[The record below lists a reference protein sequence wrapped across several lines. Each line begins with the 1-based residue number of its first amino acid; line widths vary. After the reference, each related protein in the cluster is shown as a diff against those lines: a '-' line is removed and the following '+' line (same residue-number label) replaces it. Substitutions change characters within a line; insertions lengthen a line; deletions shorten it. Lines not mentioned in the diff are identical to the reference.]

1 MKRYLVPTLTLVALA
16 ACALARADDSTNH
29 GAMKPTPAK
38 VATPPQ
44 GTPAHH
50 KTKCCAGRM
59 QAQPKPPE
67 PGK

>member
-1 MKRYLVPTLTLVALA
+1 MKRYPILTLTLVALA
-16 ACALARADDSTNH
+16 ACALARADDVANH
-29 GAMKPTPAK
+29 GASKLTPPK

-44 GTPAHH
+44 STPAHH